1 MTAKSDDMAA
11 SEFNI
16 TRIKEIQAM
25 FPKGEVSFSR
35 LKQSRV
41 RQYLE
46 RDLVNCIIPLC
57 PCVYVVLTNTLNVL
71 YINFPCCFSC
81 AEPVCP
87 WEMFHSGRGGDKNM
101 P

>member
-1 MTAKSDDMAA
+1 MTCITRERRVKCSYWARADYLFKMTAKSDDMAA

-16 TRIKEIQAM
+16 TRIKEIQSM

-46 RDLVNCIIPLC
+46 RELVNCIMPLC
-57 PCVYVVLTNTLNVL
+57 PCVWVCCIPQHSFL
-71 YINFPCCFSC
+71 Y
-81 AEPVCP
+81 
-87 WEMFHSGRGGDKNM
+87 
-101 P
+101 